1 MTDKDP
7 RRRAMR
13 LIRKMGV
20 VRPIDLEA
28 RGVPRSALY
37 RLVREG
43 VIERQVRGLYVAVGH
58 PYTEHH
64 GLAQVATRV
73 PAGIVCLLSALRFHD
88 VTAQNPHEIWI
99 AIPEKARRPRLEYPP
114 LRVLRFSGKALTEGV
129 EIHRVEGVPVRVYSL
144 AKTIADCF
152 KYRNKIGLDV
162 ALEALR
168 EGWRT
173 GRLTMDELDHAAQ
186 ACRVQRVMRPYIEAL
201 VA

>member
-1 MTDKDP
+1 
-7 RRRAMR
+7 MR
-13 LIRKMGV
+13 IISKMGV

-43 VIERQVRGLYVAVGH
+43 AIERQVRGLYVAAGH
-58 PYTEHH
+58 PYTENH

-88 VTAQNPHEIWI
+88 VTTQSPHEIWI
-99 AIPEKARRPRLEYPP
+99 AIPEKARKPKLEYPP
-114 LRVLRFSGKALTEGV
+114 LRVVRFSGKALTEGI
-129 EIHRVEGVPVRVYSL
+129 ETHRVEGALVRVYSL

-152 KYRNKIGLDV
+152 KYRNKIGLDT

-173 GRLTMDELDHAAQ
+173 GKFTMDQLDHSAQ